1 MSDPTRAIRVIAL
14 RQPFVAFEARAW
26 RPPLNIY
33 ETEQALTLVV
43 DLAGAN
49 PAELQIY
56 VNPTLIVVRGTRQL
70 AAPPGL
76 RRIQRMEIGAG
87 PFELEVPLA
96 TPVDPERASGRYSD
110 GLLEIA
116 VPYASEPTTHLVVIQ
131 IEGGAR

>member
-14 RQPFVAFEARAW
+14 RQPFVAFEARPW
-26 RPPLNIY
+26 RPPLNVY
-33 ETEQALTLVV
+33 ETEQALVLVV
-43 DLAGAN
+43 DLAGAK
-49 PAELQIY
+49 PSELQVY

-87 PFELEVPLA
+87 AFELEVPLA
-96 TPVDPERASGRYSD
+96 TVIDPERAVGRYSD
-110 GLLEIA
+110 GLLEIGL
-116 VPYASEPTTHLVVIQ
+116 PYAEDPPTQVVVIR